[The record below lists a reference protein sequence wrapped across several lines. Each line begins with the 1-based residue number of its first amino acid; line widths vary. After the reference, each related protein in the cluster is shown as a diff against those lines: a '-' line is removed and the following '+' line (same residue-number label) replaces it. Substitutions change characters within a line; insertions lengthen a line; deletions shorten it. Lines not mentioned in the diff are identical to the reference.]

1 LILLDVR
8 WIGQQRSVDV
18 VVPRSLM
25 HGRQAYHDQ
34 GDQRGNGRDPAQAQ
48 RNQGAGPIAF
58 EELRPL
64 KALTLSPA
72 LCAVLLKRGGAMPAR
87 SISLVGVVGL
97 LPTFSPE
104 IVPLN
109 PVLQQNQGDTNLPDR
124 ELPAPP

>member
-1 LILLDVR
+1 
-8 WIGQQRSVDV
+8 
-18 VVPRSLM
+18 M

-64 KALTLSPA
+64 NALI
-72 LCAVLLKRGGAMPAR
+72 LKRGSAMPAR

-109 PVLQQNQGDTNLPDR
+109 PVLQQDQGDTNLPDR

>member
-58 EELRPL
+58 EELPPL
-64 KALTLSPA
+64 NALTLSPA

-104 IVPLN
+104 IVPLD
-109 PVLQQNQGDTNLPDR
+109 PVLSVGC
-124 ELPAPP
+124 